1 MAKCA
6 MDRYLHLQGRAGR
19 HGRGPWLRI
28 SAFVHYS
35 IDECID
41 CQARIE
47 RKILRR
53 ALLAAGARSRGL
65 TCRGTKYPAQ
75 FRDMN
80 KFAIGCGVVLVIL
93 LFIAVVAALALGG
106 SYNRLVRLQQSV
118 DQSWAQVQNVYQRRA
133 DLIPNLVNTVSGAAN
148 FEKSTLVEVTNARA
162 SVGRVQTQIDP
173 NKAPTDAAQLEK
185 FQAAQGELSNALS
198 RLLVVVE
205 RYPELKANQNFLSLQ
220 AQLEGTENRISVER
234 GNFNKTVQDYNVAVR
249 SFPTNL
255 IAGMLGFAPRP
266 FFTAQ
271 PGAEK
276 PPPVQFNFGTPAP
289 APAATAAP

>member
-1 MAKCA
+1 
-6 MDRYLHLQGRAGR
+6 
-19 HGRGPWLRI
+19 
-28 SAFVHYS
+28 
-35 IDECID
+35 
-41 CQARIE
+41 
-47 RKILRR
+47 
-53 ALLAAGARSRGL
+53 
-65 TCRGTKYPAQ
+65 
-75 FRDMN
+75 MN
-80 KFAIGCGVVLVIL
+80 KFALGCVVVLVVL
-93 LFIAVVAALALGG
+93 LFVAVFVALAIGG
-106 SYNRLVRLQQSV
+106 SYNRLVRLQQAV

-148 FEKSTLVEVTNARA
+148 FEKSTLTEVTNARA
-162 SVGRVQTQIDP
+162 SVGRVQLDP
-173 NKAPTDAAQLEK
+173 NKAPTDAAQLEQ
-185 FQAAQGELSNALS
+185 FQAAQGQLSNALS

-249 SFPTNL
+249 SFPTNFV
-255 IAGMLGFAPRP
+255 AGMLGFAPKP

-271 PGAEK
+271 PGVEK